1 MTSHLQGMAPAWPAL
16 LVAAWAMAMLAAYV
30 AMDLLRRVPL
40 SQPHVARRWLLLSAL
55 AQGVGLWASAVLALA
70 ACLGSRVSAYS
81 PGLAGLSLLL
91 AVAVSLL
98 GLAMLS
104 RSEGP
109 VAVWRLAA
117 TGVLGLGFALTQ
129 LVLALAV
136 GAPLLPAA
144 ISPWPVVVLGT
155 AGVLLGWMSHFSARQ
170 GDRARRVRLRIG
182 AGVTLG
188 SLVVAGQA
196 LGFLVLGAGT
206 WPSAAMGTDGLW
218 PLISITLLAAVGAPG
233 VLICMLVTSILEAQL
248 RVSLSH
254 AREELHQQTFV
265 DPLTGL
271 YSRQMFEGKLA
282 DAARHA
288 DARQARLALL
298 FVDLDGFKQINENLG
313 HRAGDRI
320 LHEMAERLR
329 ALAGEH
335 DVVGRLGGDEF
346 LLLLADNPGEEAAAA
361 VAGKVLQWL
370 GQPWS
375 QGTREAVLTCSVG
388 LAMYPDHG
396 SVSTLISHAEAAMR
410 QSKSTGGASYSVFS
424 ASLIQSARE
433 QSELLRDLRV
443 AIAHD
448 QLELFYQPKL
458 HAPSRQITGAEA
470 LMRWHHPKRGM
481 VPPGVFIP
489 IAERHGLINELGNW
503 LIEEACRQIRAWRD
517 QGLRMRV
524 AINLSA
530 QQLGQDDLVE
540 RIRETLARYRI
551 EPKQLTCEITE
562 SAAMGDS
569 ETTLKVIEGL
579 SAAGVHL
586 SIDDFGTG
594 YSSLS
599 YLRKLPAE
607 ELKIDRSFVLDLET
621 SVDARAVV
629 DAVVQLAK
637 ALGLKVVAEGVE
649 TEMQQEILSA
659 LGCDELQGYLFARPM
674 SAQALQ
680 LWAMNDEGPRQL
692 DFRSSLFGFTAMA
705 ELN

>member
-1 MTSHLQGMAPAWPAL
+1 MTLQLHGLAPTWPAL
-16 LVAAWAMAMLAAYV
+16 LLWAAAIAMLAAHV
-30 AMDLLRRVPL
+30 SLDLLRRVPL
-40 SQPHVARRWLLLSAL
+40 AAAQPAASQRWLVLAAL
-55 AQGVGLWASAVLALA
+55 GLGSGWWASAVLGFA
-70 ACLGSRVSAYS
+70 ACGWAAGAGFL
-81 PGLAGLSLLL
+81 PGAAALSWLL
-91 AVAVSLL
+91 AVAVSGL
-98 GLAMLS
+98 GLSMIS
-104 RSEGP
+104 RLDGA
-109 VAVWRLAA
+109 VAVWRLTA
-117 TGVLGLGFALTQ
+117 TGVLGLGFAAMHA
-129 LVLALAV
+129 VLGSAM
-136 GAPLLPAA
+136 GLPWRLDGL
-144 ISPWPVVVLGT
+144 WPVALLGT
-155 AGVLLGWMSHFSARQ
+155 LGALLGWMLHFSARHHA
-170 GDRARRVRLRIG
+170 DRRHRTRARW
-182 AGVTLG
+182 AAA
-188 SLVVAGQA
+188 VVWGGLMLAGQWASLQSTGWAGA
-196 LGFLVLGAGT
+196 LRPLSDSG
-206 WPSAAMGTDGLW
+206 W
-218 PLISITLLAAVGAPG
+218 PLTALTLLAAVGTPA
-233 VLICMLVTSILEAQL
+233 VLLCLLVSAVIEAQL
-248 RVSLSH
+248 RVALGR
-254 AREELHQQTFV
+254 ARDELQQQIFV

-271 YSRQMFEGKLA
+271 YSRQMFEAKLA
-282 DAARHA
+282 EAARDA
-288 DARQARLALL
+288 DANKTSLALL
-298 FVDLDGFKQINENLG
+298 FVDLDGFKQINESLG

-346 LLLLADNPGEEAAAA
+346 LLLLTGRPDEDSAARIAA
-361 VAGKVLQWL
+361 RVLQWL
-370 GQPWS
+370 GQPWML
-375 QGTREAVLTCSVG
+375 GVREASVTCSVG
-388 LAMYPDHG
+388 LAMYPELG
-396 SVSTLISHAEAAMR
+396 TVGTLISHAEAAMR
-410 QSKSTGGASYSVFS
+410 QSKSTGGASYSFFS
-424 ASLIQSARE
+424 ASLIQDARE
-433 QSELLRDLRV
+433 QAELLRDLRV
-443 AIAHD
+443 AITNQ

-481 VPPGVFIP
+481 VPPGLFIP
-489 IAERHGLINELGNW
+489 LAERHGLINELGNW

-517 QGLRMRV
+517 KGLRMRV

-530 QQLGQDDLVE
+530 QQLSQDDLVE
-540 RIRETLARYRI
+540 RIRETLTRYRI
-551 EPKQLTCEITE
+551 EPKRLTCEITE

-637 ALGLKVVAEGVE
+637 ALSLKVVAEGVE

-680 LWAMNDEGPRQL
+680 LWAMNDDGPRQL